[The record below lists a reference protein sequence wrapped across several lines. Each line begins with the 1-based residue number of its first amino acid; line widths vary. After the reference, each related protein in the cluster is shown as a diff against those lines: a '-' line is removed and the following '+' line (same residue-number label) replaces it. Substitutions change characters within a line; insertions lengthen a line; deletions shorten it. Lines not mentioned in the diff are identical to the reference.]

1 MKLEG
6 LQMPRLA
13 EVEKESLSK
22 TYGMFI
28 VQPLERGFGVS
39 IGHALR
45 RVLLSFIQGVAIKQV
60 NIEGVHHEFSTIAGV
75 REDVPEIVRNFK
87 EVAIRYRGEED
98 RVLRVERTTEGALVA
113 KDLEVDPSVEV
124 INPDLHIA
132 TLDKGA
138 SLKMELTVG
147 RGRGYQFA
155 EENKIPDQPQPIG
168 AIPLDANYSPILKV
182 HYEIEN
188 ARVGR
193 RTDYDKLIME
203 VWTDGSVH
211 PEDAMSQAARIL
223 TEHLSLFINFK
234 EEPES
239 ADEKEVDEEA
249 KKIAQ
254 LLQTP
259 VEEIEL
265 TVRSANCL
273 KAAGITHLRDLV
285 SRTEAEML
293 QYRNFGR
300 KSLDELQKILEKNN
314 LSWGMDLSPYAGI
327 EIDQNADNPL
337 AEEY

>member
-13 EVEKESLSK
+13 EVEKESLSE

-45 RVLLSFIQGVAIKQV
+45 RVLLSFIQGAAIKQV
-60 NIEGVHHEFSTIAGV
+60 NIEGVHHEFSTLAGV
-75 REDVPEIVRNFK
+75 REDVPEIMRNFK

-98 RVLRVERTTEGALVA
+98 RVLRVECTTEGTLVA

-124 INPDLHIA
+124 MNPDLHIA

-147 RGRGYQFA
+147 CGRGYQFA
-155 EENKIPDQPQPIG
+155 EENKIPDQPIG
-168 AIPLDANYSPILKV
+168 AIPLDTNYSPVLKV

-193 RTDYDKLIME
+193 RTDYDKLIMK

-223 TEHLSLFINFK
+223 TEHLSLFISFK

-239 ADEKEVDEEA
+239 TEEKEVDEEA

-300 KSLDELQKILEKNN
+300 KSLNELEKILEENN
-314 LSWGMDLSPYAGI
+314 LSWGMDLSPYADI
-327 EIDQNADNPL
+327 EIDQKADNPL
-337 AEEY
+337 AEEF

>member
-6 LQMPRLA
+6 LQMPRL
-13 EVEKESLSK
+13 EVEKESLSE

-45 RVLLSFIQGVAIKQV
+45 RILLSFIQGAAIKQV

-87 EVAIRYRGEED
+87 EVAIRYSGEED
-98 RVLRVERTTEGALVA
+98 RVLCVERTTEGTLVA
-113 KDLEVDPSVEV
+113 KDLEVDPSIEV
-124 INPDLHIA
+124 MNPALHIA

-147 RGRGYQFA
+147 CGRGYQFA
-155 EENKIPDQPQPIG
+155 EENKIPDQSIG
-168 AIPLDANYSPILKV
+168 AIPLDTNYSPILKV

-193 RTDYDKLIME
+193 RTDYDKLTMK
-203 VWTDGSVH
+203 VWTDGSVY
-211 PEDAMSQAARIL
+211 PEDAMSEAARIL
-223 TEHLSLFINFK
+223 TEHLDLFTSSRQ
-234 EEPES
+234 EPEGEE
-239 ADEKEVDEEA
+239 EKEVDEDA

-254 LLQTP
+254 LLQMP
-259 VEEIEL
+259 VEEFEL

-300 KSLDELQKILEKNN
+300 KSLNELQKVLEENN
-314 LSWGMDLSPYAGI
+314 LSWGMDLSLYAGI
-327 EIDQNADNPL
+327 EIDQKVDNPL
-337 AEEY
+337 AEEF

>member
-13 EVEKESLSK
+13 EVEKESLSD

-45 RVLLSFIQGVAIKQV
+45 RVLLSFIQGAAIKQV

-87 EVAIRYRGEED
+87 EVAIRYSGAED
-98 RVLRVERTTEGALVA
+98 RVLRIERTTEGPLVA
-113 KDLEVDPSVEV
+113 EALATDPSIEV
-124 INPDLHIA
+124 MNPSLHIA

-147 RGRGYQFA
+147 CGRGYQFA
-155 EENKIPDQPQPIG
+155 EETKIPDQPIG
-168 AIPLDANYSPILKV
+168 AIPLDANYSPVLKV

-223 TEHLSLFINFK
+223 TEHLSLFINFN
-234 EEPES
+234 EEPE
-239 ADEKEVDEEA
+239 DEEEKEVDEEA

-254 LLQTP
+254 ILQTP
-259 VEEIEL
+259 IEEIEL
-265 TVRSANCL
+265 TVRSTNCL
-273 KAAGITHLRDLV
+273 KAAEIFHLKDLV
-285 SRTEAEML
+285 WRTEADML
-293 QYRNFGR
+293 KFRNFGR
-300 KSLDELQKILEKNN
+300 KSLDELQRVLDENN
-314 LSWGMDLSPYAGI
+314 LSWGMDLSQYADI
-327 EIDQNADNPL
+327 EIDPKADNPL
-337 AEEY
+337 AEEF

>member
-13 EVEKESLSK
+13 EVEKESLSQ

-39 IGHALR
+39 MGHALR
-45 RVLLSFIQGVAIKQV
+45 RVLLSFIQGAAIKQV
-60 NIEGVHHEFSTIAGV
+60 NIEGIHHEFSTIAGV

-87 EVAIRYRGEED
+87 QVAIRYRGEED
-98 RVLRVERTTEGALVA
+98 RVLRVERTTEGALMA

-124 INPDLHIA
+124 LNPDLHIA

-138 SLKMELTVG
+138 SLKMELIVG

-155 EENKIPDQPQPIG
+155 EENKIPEQPIG
-168 AIPLDANYSPILKV
+168 AIPLDTNYSPVLKV

-211 PEDAMSQAARIL
+211 PEDAMFQAARLL
-223 TEHLSLFINFK
+223 TGHLSLFINFA
-234 EEPES
+234 EEPE
-239 ADEKEVDEEA
+239 DTEEKKVDEEA

-300 KSLDELQKILEKNN
+300 KSLNELQKVLEENN
-314 LSWGMDLSPYAGI
+314 LSWGMDLSPYADI
-327 EIDQNADNPL
+327 EIDQKADNPL
-337 AEEY
+337 AEEF

>member
-13 EVEKESLSK
+13 EVEKESLSE
-22 TYGMFI
+22 TYGMFV

-45 RVLLSFIQGVAIKQV
+45 RVLLSFIQGAAIKQV
-60 NIEGVHHEFSTIAGV
+60 NIEGVHHEFSTLAGV
-75 REDVPEIVRNFK
+75 REDVPEIMRNFK

-98 RVLRVERTTEGALVA
+98 RVLRVERTTAGALVA
-113 KDLEVDPSVEV
+113 KELAVDPSVEV
-124 INPDLHIA
+124 MNPDLHIA

-155 EENKIPDQPQPIG
+155 EENKIPDQPIG
-168 AIPLDANYSPILKV
+168 AIPLDTNYSPVLKV

-188 ARVGR
+188 TRVER

-211 PEDAMSQAARIL
+211 PEDAMSQAAQIL
-223 TEHLSLFINFK
+223 TQHLSLFINFI
-234 EEPES
+234 EEPE
-239 ADEKEVDEEA
+239 DTEEKEVDEEA
-249 KKIAQ
+249 KRIAQ

-273 KAAGITHLRDLV
+273 KAAGITYLKDLV

-293 QYRNFGR
+293 QFRNFGR
-300 KSLDELQKILEKNN
+300 KSLNELQKILEENN
-314 LSWGMDLSPYAGI
+314 LSWGMDLTPYADI
-327 EIDQNADNPL
+327 EIDQKADNSL
-337 AEEY
+337 EEEF

>member
-6 LQMPRLA
+6 LQMPKLA
-13 EVEKESLSK
+13 EVEKESLSE
-22 TYGMFI
+22 TYGMFV

-45 RVLLSFIQGVAIKQV
+45 RVLLSFIQGAAIKQV
-60 NIEGVHHEFSTIAGV
+60 HIEGVHHEFSTIAGV

-98 RVLRVERTTEGALVA
+98 RVLRVECATAGALSA
-113 KDLEVDPSVEV
+113 KALAVDPSIEV
-124 INPDLHIA
+124 MNPDLHIA

-138 SLKMELTVG
+138 SLKMELVVG
-147 RGRGYQFA
+147 CGRGYQFA
-155 EENKIPDQPQPIG
+155 EENKIPDQPIG
-168 AIPLDANYSPILKV
+168 AIPLDTNYSPVLKV

-188 ARVGR
+188 TRVER
-193 RTDYDKLIME
+193 RTDYDKLIMK
-203 VWTDGSVH
+203 VWTNGSVH
-211 PEDAMSQAARIL
+211 PEDAMSQAAQL
-223 TEHLSLFINFK
+223 LSNHLSLFIHFS

-239 ADEKEVDEEA
+239 DEEKKVDERE

-254 LLQTP
+254 LLQMP

-273 KAAGITHLRDLV
+273 KAAGITHLKDLV

-293 QYRNFGR
+293 EYRNFGR
-300 KSLDELQKILEKNN
+300 KSLNELQKVLEEND
-314 LSWGMDLSPYAGI
+314 LSWGMDLTQYAGI
-327 EIDQNADNPL
+327 EVDQKADNPL
-337 AEEY
+337 AEEF

>member
-13 EVEKESLSK
+13 EVKKESLSE
-22 TYGMFI
+22 TYGMFV

-45 RVLLSFIQGVAIKQV
+45 RVLLSFIQGAAIKQV
-60 NIEGVHHEFSTIAGV
+60 NIEGVHHEFSTLAGV
-75 REDVPEIVRNFK
+75 REDVPEIMRNFK

-98 RVLRVERTTEGALVA
+98 RVLRVECTTEGTLVA

-124 INPDLHIA
+124 MNPDLHIA

-147 RGRGYQFA
+147 CGRGYQFA
-155 EENKIPDQPQPIG
+155 EENKIPDQPIG
-168 AIPLDANYSPILKV
+168 AIPLDTNYSPVLKV

-193 RTDYDKLIME
+193 RTDYDKLIMK

-223 TEHLSLFINFK
+223 TEHLSLFISFK

-239 ADEKEVDEEA
+239 TEEKEVDEEA

-300 KSLDELQKILEKNN
+300 KSLNELEKILEENN
-314 LSWGMDLSPYAGI
+314 LSWGMDLTPYADI
-327 EIDQNADNPL
+327 EIDQKADNPL
-337 AEEY
+337 AEEF

>member
-6 LQMPRLA
+6 LQMPKLA
-13 EVEKESLSK
+13 EVEKESLSE
-22 TYGMFI
+22 TYGMFV

-45 RVLLSFIQGVAIKQV
+45 RVLLSFIQGAAIKQV
-60 NIEGVHHEFSTIAGV
+60 HIEGVHHEFSTIAGV

-98 RVLRVERTTEGALVA
+98 RVLRVECATAGALSA
-113 KDLEVDPSVEV
+113 KALAVDPSIEV
-124 INPDLHIA
+124 MNPDLHIA

-138 SLKMELTVG
+138 SLKMELVVG
-147 RGRGYQFA
+147 CGRGYQFA
-155 EENKIPDQPQPIG
+155 EENKIPDQPIG
-168 AIPLDANYSPILKV
+168 AIPLDTNYSPVLKV

-188 ARVGR
+188 TRVER
-193 RTDYDKLIME
+193 RTDYDKLIMK
-203 VWTDGSVH
+203 VWTNGSVH
-211 PEDAMSQAARIL
+211 PEDAMSQAAQL
-223 TEHLSLFINFK
+223 LSNHLSLFIHFT

-239 ADEKEVDEEA
+239 DEEKKVDERE

-254 LLQTP
+254 LLQMP

-273 KAAGITHLRDLV
+273 KAAGITHLKDLV

-293 QYRNFGR
+293 EYRNFGR
-300 KSLDELQKILEKNN
+300 KSLNELQKVLEEND
-314 LSWGMDLSPYAGI
+314 LSWGMDLTPYAGI
-327 EIDQNADNPL
+327 EVDQKADNPL
-337 AEEY
+337 AEEF

>member
-13 EVEKESLSK
+13 EVKKESLSE

-45 RVLLSFIQGVAIKQV
+45 RVLLSFIQGAAIKQV
-60 NIEGVHHEFSTIAGV
+60 NIEGVHHEFSTLAGV
-75 REDVPEIVRNFK
+75 REDVPEIMRNFK

-98 RVLRVERTTEGALVA
+98 RVLRVECTTEGTLVA

-124 INPDLHIA
+124 MNPDLHIA

-147 RGRGYQFA
+147 CGRGYQFA
-155 EENKIPDQPQPIG
+155 EENKIPDQPIG
-168 AIPLDANYSPILKV
+168 AIPLDTNYSPVLKV

-211 PEDAMSQAARIL
+211 PEDAMSQAAQIL
-223 TEHLSLFINFK
+223 TEHLSLFISFT
-234 EEPES
+234 EEPEGTE
-239 ADEKEVDEEA
+239 EKEVDEEA

-300 KSLDELQKILEKNN
+300 KSLNELEKILEENN
-314 LSWGMDLSPYAGI
+314 LSWGMDLTPYADI
-327 EIDQNADNPL
+327 EIDQKADNPL
-337 AEEY
+337 AEEF

>member
-6 LQMPRLA
+6 LHMPRLV
-13 EVEKESLSK
+13 EVEKESLSD

-45 RVLLSFIQGVAIKQV
+45 RVLLSFIQGAAIKQV

-98 RVLRVERTTEGALVA
+98 RVLRVERTANGALMA

-124 INPDLHIA
+124 MNPDLHIA

-147 RGRGYQFA
+147 YGRGYQFA
-155 EENKIPDQPQPIG
+155 EENKIPDQPIG
-168 AIPLDANYSPILKV
+168 AIPLDTNYSPVLKV

-211 PEDAMSQAARIL
+211 PEDAMSQAAQIL
-223 TEHLSLFINFK
+223 TEHLSLFINFI
-234 EEPES
+234 EEPEGTE
-239 ADEKEVDEEA
+239 EKEVDEEA
-249 KKIAQ
+249 KKIVQ

-300 KSLDELQKILEKNN
+300 KSLNELQKILEENN
-314 LSWGMDLSPYAGI
+314 LSWGMDLTPYDGI
-327 EIDQNADNPL
+327 EIDQTADNPL
-337 AEEY
+337 AEEF

>member
-13 EVEKESLSK
+13 EVEKESLSE
-22 TYGMFI
+22 TYGMFV

-45 RVLLSFIQGVAIKQV
+45 RVLLSFIQGAAIKQI
-60 NIEGVHHEFSTIAGV
+60 NIEGVHHEFSTIEGV
-75 REDVPEIVRNFK
+75 REDVPEIVRNCK
-87 EVAIRYRGEED
+87 EVALRYSGEED

-113 KDLEVDPSVEV
+113 KDIEVDPNVEV
-124 INPDLHIA
+124 MNPDLHIA

-147 RGRGYQFA
+147 CGRGYQFA
-155 EENKIPDQPQPIG
+155 EENKIPEQPIG
-168 AIPLDANYSPILKV
+168 AIPLDTNYSPILKV
-182 HYEIEN
+182 QYDIEN

-203 VWTDGSVH
+203 IWTDGSVH
-211 PEDAMSQAARIL
+211 PEGAMSQAAQIL
-223 TEHLSLFINFK
+223 TEHLSLFINFS

-239 ADEKEVDEEA
+239 TEEKGVDQEA
-249 KKIAQ
+249 RKIVQ

-273 KAAGITHLRDLV
+273 KAAGITQLRDLV

-300 KSLDELQKILEKNN
+300 KSLNELQKILEENN
-314 LSWGMDLSPYAGI
+314 LSWGMDLTPYDDI
-327 EIDQNADNPL
+327 ELDQTADNPL
-337 AEEY
+337 AEEL

>member
-6 LQMPRLA
+6 LQMPKLA
-13 EVEKESLSK
+13 EVEKESLSE
-22 TYGMFI
+22 TYGMFV

-45 RVLLSFIQGVAIKQV
+45 RVLLSFIQGAAIKQV
-60 NIEGVHHEFSTIAGV
+60 HIEGVHHEFSTIAGV

-98 RVLRVERTTEGALVA
+98 RVLLVECATAGALSA
-113 KDLEVDPSVEV
+113 KALAVDPSIEV
-124 INPDLHIA
+124 MNPDLHIA

-138 SLKMELTVG
+138 SLKMELVVG
-147 RGRGYQFA
+147 CGRGYQFA
-155 EENKIPDQPQPIG
+155 EENKIPDQPIG
-168 AIPLDANYSPILKV
+168 AIPLDTNYSPVLKV

-188 ARVGR
+188 TRVER
-193 RTDYDKLIME
+193 RTDYDKLIMK
-203 VWTDGSVH
+203 VWTNGSVH
-211 PEDAMSQAARIL
+211 PEDAMSQAAQL
-223 TEHLSLFINFK
+223 LSNHLSLFIHFS

-239 ADEKEVDEEA
+239 DEEKKVDERE

-254 LLQTP
+254 LLQMP

-273 KAAGITHLRDLV
+273 KAAGITHLKDLV

-293 QYRNFGR
+293 EYRNFGR
-300 KSLDELQKILEKNN
+300 KSLNELQKVLEEND
-314 LSWGMDLSPYAGI
+314 LSWGMDLTPYAGI
-327 EIDQNADNPL
+327 EVDQKADNPL
-337 AEEY
+337 AEEF

>member
-13 EVEKESLSK
+13 EVEKESLSE

-45 RVLLSFIQGVAIKQV
+45 RVLLSFIQGAAIKQV

-87 EVAIRYRGEED
+87 EVAIRYSGEED

-124 INPDLHIA
+124 MNPDLHIV

-147 RGRGYQFA
+147 CSRGYQFA
-155 EENKIPDQPQPIG
+155 EENKIPDQPIG
-168 AIPLDANYSPILKV
+168 AIPLDTNYSPVLKV

-203 VWTDGSVH
+203 VWTDRSVH

-223 TEHLSLFINFK
+223 TEHLSLFISFK

-239 ADEKEVDEEA
+239 TEEKEVDEEA

-300 KSLDELQKILEKNN
+300 KSLNELEKILEENN
-314 LSWGMDLSPYAGI
+314 LSWGMDLSPYADI
-327 EIDQNADNPL
+327 EIDQKADNPL
-337 AEEY
+337 AEEF

>member
-13 EVEKESLSK
+13 EVEKESLSE

-45 RVLLSFIQGVAIKQV
+45 RVLLSFIQGAAIKQV
-60 NIEGVHHEFSTIAGV
+60 NIEGVYHEFSTIDGV
-75 REDVPEIVRNFK
+75 LEDVPEIVRNFK
-87 EVAIRYRGEED
+87 EVALRYRGEED
-98 RVLRVERTTEGALVA
+98 RVLRVERTTEGILVA

-124 INPDLHIA
+124 MNPDLHIA

-138 SLKMELTVG
+138 ALKMELMIG
-147 RGRGYQFA
+147 CGRGYQFA
-155 EENKIPDQPQPIG
+155 EENKIPDQAIG
-168 AIPLDANYSPILKV
+168 AIPIDTNYSPVLKV

-211 PEDAMSQAARIL
+211 PEDAMSQAAQIL
-223 TEHLSLFINFK
+223 TEHLSLFISFT
-234 EEPES
+234 EELEGTE
-239 ADEKEVDEEA
+239 EKEVDEEA
-249 KKIAQ
+249 KRIVQ

-300 KSLDELQKILEKNN
+300 KSLDELEKILEENN
-314 LSWGMDLSPYAGI
+314 LSWGMDLSPYADI
-327 EIDQNADNPL
+327 EIDQKADNPL
-337 AEEY
+337 AEEF

>member
-6 LQMPRLA
+6 LQMPKLA
-13 EVEKESLSK
+13 EVEKESLSE
-22 TYGMFI
+22 TYGMFV

-45 RVLLSFIQGVAIKQV
+45 RVLLSFIQGAAIKQV

-75 REDVPEIVRNFK
+75 REDVPEIVRNLK

-98 RVLRVERTTEGALVA
+98 RVLRVECATEGALSA
-113 KDLEVDPSVEV
+113 KALAVDPSVEV
-124 INPDLHIA
+124 MNPDLHIA

-138 SLKMELTVG
+138 SLKMELLVG
-147 RGRGYQFA
+147 CGRGYQFA
-155 EENKIPDQPQPIG
+155 EENKIPDQPIG
-168 AIPLDANYSPILKV
+168 AIPLDTNYSPVLKV

-188 ARVGR
+188 TRVER
-193 RTDYDKLIME
+193 RTDYDKLIMK
-203 VWTDGSVH
+203 VWTNGSVH
-211 PEDAMSQAARIL
+211 PEDAMSQAAQL
-223 TEHLSLFINFK
+223 LSNHLSLFINFTG
-234 EEPES
+234 EPEGTEEKKI
-239 ADEKEVDEEA
+239 DERE

-254 LLQTP
+254 LLQMP

-293 QYRNFGR
+293 EYRNFGR
-300 KSLDELQKILEKNN
+300 KSLNELQKVLEEND
-314 LSWGMDLSPYAGI
+314 LSWGMDLTPYAGI
-327 EIDQNADNPL
+327 EVDQKADDPL
-337 AEEY
+337 AEEF

>member
-6 LQMPRLA
+6 LHMPRLV
-13 EVEKESLSK
+13 EVEKESLSD

-45 RVLLSFIQGVAIKQV
+45 RVLLSFIQGAAIKQV

-98 RVLRVERTTEGALVA
+98 RVLRVERTADGALVA

-124 INPDLHIA
+124 MNPDLHIA

-147 RGRGYQFA
+147 YGRGYQFA
-155 EENKIPDQPQPIG
+155 EENKIPDQSIG
-168 AIPLDANYSPILKV
+168 AIPLDTNYSPVLKV

-203 VWTDGSVH
+203 VWTDGSIH
-211 PEDAMSQAARIL
+211 PEDAMSQAAQIL
-223 TEHLSLFINFK
+223 TEHLSLFINFI
-234 EEPES
+234 EEPEGTE
-239 ADEKEVDEEA
+239 EKEVDEEA
-249 KKIAQ
+249 KKIVQ

-300 KSLDELQKILEKNN
+300 KSLNELQKILEENN
-314 LSWGMDLSPYAGI
+314 LSWGMDLTPYDGI
-327 EIDQNADNPL
+327 EIDQTADNPL
-337 AEEY
+337 AEEF

>member
-6 LQMPRLA
+6 LQMPKLA
-13 EVEKESLSK
+13 EVEKESLSE
-22 TYGMFI
+22 TYGMFV

-45 RVLLSFIQGVAIKQV
+45 RVLLSFIQGAAIKQV

-98 RVLRVERTTEGALVA
+98 RVLRVECATEGALLA
-113 KDLEVDPSVEV
+113 KALAVDTSVEV
-124 INPDLHIA
+124 MNPDLHIA

-138 SLKMELTVG
+138 SLKMELVIG
-147 RGRGYQFA
+147 CGRGYQFA
-155 EENKIPDQPQPIG
+155 EENKIPDQPIG
-168 AIPLDANYSPILKV
+168 AIPLDTNYSPVLKV

-188 ARVGR
+188 TRVER
-193 RTDYDKLIME
+193 RTDYDKLIMK
-203 VWTDGSVH
+203 VWTNGSVH
-211 PEDAMSQAARIL
+211 PEDAMSQAAQL
-223 TEHLSLFINFK
+223 LSNHLSLFINFTG
-234 EEPES
+234 EPEGTEEKKI
-239 ADEKEVDEEA
+239 DERE

-254 LLQTP
+254 LLQMP

-293 QYRNFGR
+293 EYRNFGR
-300 KSLDELQKILEKNN
+300 KSLNELQKVLEEND
-314 LSWGMDLSPYAGI
+314 LSWGMDLTPYAGI
-327 EIDQNADNPL
+327 EVDQKADNPL
-337 AEEY
+337 AEEF

>member
-1 MKLEG
+1 
-6 LQMPRLA
+6 MPRLV
-13 EVEKESLSK
+13 EVEKESLSD

-45 RVLLSFIQGVAIKQV
+45 RVLLSFIQGAAIKQV

-98 RVLRVERTTEGALVA
+98 RVLRVERTADGAVVA

-124 INPDLHIA
+124 MNPDLHIA

-147 RGRGYQFA
+147 YGRGYQFA
-155 EENKIPDQPQPIG
+155 EENKIPDQPIG
-168 AIPLDANYSPILKV
+168 AIPLDTNYSPVLKV

-211 PEDAMSQAARIL
+211 PEDAMSQAAQIL
-223 TEHLSLFINFK
+223 TEHLSLFINFI
-234 EEPES
+234 EEPEGTE
-239 ADEKEVDEEA
+239 EKEVDEEA
-249 KKIAQ
+249 KKIVQ

-300 KSLDELQKILEKNN
+300 KSLNELQKILEENN
-314 LSWGMDLSPYAGI
+314 LSWGMDLTLYDGV
-327 EIDQNADNPL
+327 EIDQTADNSL
-337 AEEY
+337 AEEF

>member
-6 LQMPRLA
+6 LQMPKLA
-13 EVEKESLSK
+13 EVEKESLSE
-22 TYGMFI
+22 TYGMFV

-45 RVLLSFIQGVAIKQV
+45 RVLLSFIQGAAIKQV
-60 NIEGVHHEFSTIAGV
+60 HIEGVHHEFSTIAGV

-98 RVLRVERTTEGALVA
+98 RVLRVECATAGALSA
-113 KDLEVDPSVEV
+113 KALAVDPSIEV
-124 INPDLHIA
+124 MNPDLHIA

-138 SLKMELTVG
+138 SLKMELVIG
-147 RGRGYQFA
+147 CGRGYQFA
-155 EENKIPDQPQPIG
+155 EENKIPDQPIG
-168 AIPLDANYSPILKV
+168 AIPLDTNYSPVLKV

-188 ARVGR
+188 TRVER
-193 RTDYDKLIME
+193 RTDYDKLIMK
-203 VWTDGSVH
+203 VWTNGSVH
-211 PEDAMSQAARIL
+211 PEDAMSQAAQL
-223 TEHLSLFINFK
+223 LSNHLSLFIHFS

-239 ADEKEVDEEA
+239 DEEKKVDERE

-254 LLQTP
+254 LLQMP

-273 KAAGITHLRDLV
+273 KAAGITHLKDLV

-293 QYRNFGR
+293 EYRNFGR
-300 KSLDELQKILEKNN
+300 KSLNELQKVLEEND
-314 LSWGMDLSPYAGI
+314 LSWGMDLTPYAGI
-327 EIDQNADNPL
+327 EVDQKADNPL
-337 AEEY
+337 AEEF

>member
-6 LQMPRLA
+6 LQMPKLA
-13 EVEKESLSK
+13 EVEKESLSE
-22 TYGMFI
+22 TYGMFV

-45 RVLLSFIQGVAIKQV
+45 RVLLSFIQGAAIKQV

-75 REDVPEIVRNFK
+75 REDVPEIVRNLK

-98 RVLRVERTTEGALVA
+98 RVLRVECATEGALLA
-113 KDLEVDPSVEV
+113 KALAVDPSVEV
-124 INPDLHIA
+124 MNPDLHIA

-138 SLKMELTVG
+138 SLKMELVIG
-147 RGRGYQFA
+147 CGRGYQFA
-155 EENKIPDQPQPIG
+155 EENKIPDQPIG
-168 AIPLDANYSPILKV
+168 AIPLDTNYSPVLKV

-188 ARVGR
+188 TRVER
-193 RTDYDKLIME
+193 RTDYDKLIMK
-203 VWTDGSVH
+203 VWTNGSVH
-211 PEDAMSQAARIL
+211 PEDAMSQAAQL
-223 TEHLSLFINFK
+223 LSNHLSLFINFTG
-234 EEPES
+234 EPEGTEEKKI
-239 ADEKEVDEEA
+239 DERE

-254 LLQTP
+254 LLQMP

-293 QYRNFGR
+293 EYRNFGR
-300 KSLDELQKILEKNN
+300 KSLNELQKVLEEND
-314 LSWGMDLSPYAGI
+314 LSWGMDLTPYAGI
-327 EIDQNADNPL
+327 EVDQKADNPL
-337 AEEY
+337 AEEF

>member
-13 EVEKESLSK
+13 EVEKESLSE
-22 TYGMFI
+22 TYGMFV

-45 RVLLSFIQGVAIKQV
+45 RVLLSFIQGAAIKQV
-60 NIEGVHHEFSTIAGV
+60 NIEGVHHEFSTLAGV
-75 REDVPEIVRNFK
+75 REDVPEIIRNFK
-87 EVAIRYRGEED
+87 EVAVRYRGEED
-98 RVLRVERTTEGALVA
+98 RVLRVECTTEGTLEA

-124 INPDLHIA
+124 MNPDLHIA

-147 RGRGYQFA
+147 CGRGYQFA
-155 EENKIPDQPQPIG
+155 EENKIPDQSIG
-168 AIPLDANYSPILKV
+168 AIPLDTNYSPVLKV

-193 RTDYDKLIME
+193 RTDYDKLIMK

-223 TEHLSLFINFK
+223 TEHLRLFINFT
-234 EEPES
+234 EEPEGTE
-239 ADEKEVDEEA
+239 EKEVDEEA
-249 KKIAQ
+249 KKIVE

-300 KSLDELQKILEKNN
+300 KSLNELQKILEENN
-314 LSWGMDLSPYAGI
+314 LSWGMDLTPYDGI
-327 EIDQNADNPL
+327 EIDQKADNPL
-337 AEEY
+337 AEEL

>member
-13 EVEKESLSK
+13 EVEKESLSE

-39 IGHALR
+39 MGHALR
-45 RVLLSFIQGVAIKQV
+45 RVLLSFIQGAAIKQV
-60 NIEGVHHEFSTIAGV
+60 NIEGVHHEFSTIDGV

-87 EVAIRYRGEED
+87 EVALRYRGEED
-98 RVLRVERTTEGALVA
+98 RVLRVERATEGTLVA

-124 INPDLHIA
+124 MNPDLHIA

-138 SLKMELTVG
+138 SLKMELMIG
-147 RGRGYQFA
+147 CGRGYQFA
-155 EENKIPDQPQPIG
+155 EENKIPDQPIG
-168 AIPLDANYSPILKV
+168 AIPLDTNYSPVLKV

-203 VWTDGSVH
+203 VWTDGSLH
-211 PEDAMSQAARIL
+211 PEDAMSQAAQIL
-223 TEHLSLFINFK
+223 TEHLSLFIDVT
-234 EEPES
+234 EEPEGTE
-239 ADEKEVDEEA
+239 EKEVDEEA
-249 KKIAQ
+249 KKIVQ

-300 KSLDELQKILEKNN
+300 KSLNELQKILEENN
-314 LSWGMDLSPYAGI
+314 LSWGMDLTPYDGI
-327 EIDQNADNPL
+327 EVDQTADSPL
-337 AEEY
+337 AEEF

>member
-6 LQMPRLA
+6 LHMPRLV
-13 EVEKESLSK
+13 EVEKESLSD

-45 RVLLSFIQGVAIKQV
+45 RVLLSFIQGAAIKQV

-98 RVLRVERTTEGALVA
+98 RVLRVERTADGALVA

-124 INPDLHIA
+124 MNPDLHIA

-147 RGRGYQFA
+147 YGRGYQFA
-155 EENKIPDQPQPIG
+155 EENKIPDQPIG
-168 AIPLDANYSPILKV
+168 AIPLDTNYSPVLKV

-211 PEDAMSQAARIL
+211 PEDAMSQAAQIL
-223 TEHLSLFINFK
+223 TEHLSLFINFI
-234 EEPES
+234 EEPEGTE
-239 ADEKEVDEEA
+239 EKEVDEEA
-249 KKIAQ
+249 KKIVQ

-265 TVRSANCL
+265 TVRSAQLPQSRRNHPSQGFGV
-273 KAAGITHLRDLV
+273 AHRGRDVAV
-285 SRTEAEML
+285 S
-293 QYRNFGR
+293 
-300 KSLDELQKILEKNN
+300 
-314 LSWGMDLSPYAGI
+314 
-327 EIDQNADNPL
+327 
-337 AEEY
+337 

>member
-6 LQMPRLA
+6 LQMPKLA
-13 EVEKESLSK
+13 EVEKESLSE
-22 TYGMFI
+22 TYGMFV

-45 RVLLSFIQGVAIKQV
+45 RVLLSFIQGAAIKQV

-98 RVLRVERTTEGALVA
+98 RVLRVECATEGALLA
-113 KDLEVDPSVEV
+113 KALAVDPSVEV
-124 INPDLHIA
+124 MNPDLHIA

-138 SLKMELTVG
+138 SLKMELVIG
-147 RGRGYQFA
+147 CGRGYQFA
-155 EENKIPDQPQPIG
+155 EENKIPDQPIG
-168 AIPLDANYSPILKV
+168 AIPLDTNYSPVLKV

-188 ARVGR
+188 TRVER
-193 RTDYDKLIME
+193 RTDYDKLIMK
-203 VWTDGSVH
+203 VWTNGSVH
-211 PEDAMSQAARIL
+211 PEDAMSQAAQL
-223 TEHLSLFINFK
+223 LSNHLSLFIHFTG
-234 EEPES
+234 EPEGTEEKKI
-239 ADEKEVDEEA
+239 DERE

-254 LLQTP
+254 LLQMP

-293 QYRNFGR
+293 EYRNFGR
-300 KSLDELQKILEKNN
+300 KSLNELQKVLEEND
-314 LSWGMDLSPYAGI
+314 LSWGMDLTPYAGI
-327 EIDQNADNPL
+327 EVDQKADNPL
-337 AEEY
+337 AEEF

>member
-13 EVEKESLSK
+13 EVEKESLSE

-45 RVLLSFIQGVAIKQV
+45 RVLLSFIQGAAIKQV
-60 NIEGVHHEFSTIAGV
+60 NIEGVHHEFSTIEGV

-87 EVAIRYRGEED
+87 EIALRYRGAED

-113 KDLEVDPSVEV
+113 KDIEVDPSVEV
-124 INPDLHIA
+124 LNPDLHLA

-147 RGRGYQFA
+147 CGRGYLFA
-155 EENKIPDQPQPIG
+155 EENKIPEQPIG
-168 AIPLDANYSPILKV
+168 AIPLDTNYSPVLKV
-182 HYEIEN
+182 HYDIEN

-211 PEDAMSQAARIL
+211 PEDAMSQAAQIL
-223 TEHLSLFINFK
+223 TEHLNLFINFT
-234 EEPES
+234 EEPEGIE
-239 ADEKEVDEEA
+239 EKEVDEEA
-249 KKIAQ
+249 KKIVQ

-300 KSLDELQKILEKNN
+300 KSLNELQKILEENN
-314 LSWGMDLSPYAGI
+314 LSWGMDLTPYDGI
-327 EIDQNADNPL
+327 EIDQTADSSL
-337 AEEY
+337 AEEF

>member
-13 EVEKESLSK
+13 EVEKESLSE
-22 TYGMFI
+22 TYGMFV

-45 RVLLSFIQGVAIKQV
+45 RVLLSFIQGAAIKQV

-75 REDVPEIVRNFK
+75 REDVPEIVRSFK
-87 EVAIRYRGEED
+87 EVALRYSSEED

-124 INPDLHIA
+124 LNPDLHIA

-138 SLKMELTVG
+138 SLKIELTVG
-147 RGRGYQFA
+147 CGRGYQFA
-155 EENKIPDQPQPIG
+155 EENKIPEQPIG
-168 AIPLDANYSPILKV
+168 AIPLDTNYSPVLKV

-211 PEDAMSQAARIL
+211 PEDAMSQAAQIL
-223 TEHLSLFINFK
+223 TEHLRLFINFA
-234 EEPES
+234 EEPEGIE
-239 ADEKEVDEEA
+239 EKEVDEDA
-249 KKIAQ
+249 KKIVQ

-300 KSLDELQKILEKNN
+300 KSFNELQKILEENN
-314 LSWGMDLSPYAGI
+314 LSWGMDLTPYENI
-327 EIDQNADNPL
+327 EIDQTADNSL
-337 AEEY
+337 AEEF

>member
-6 LQMPRLA
+6 LQIPRLA
-13 EVEKESLSK
+13 EVEKESLSD
-22 TYGMFI
+22 TYGMFV

-45 RVLLSFIQGVAIKQV
+45 RVLLSFIQGAAIKQV
-60 NIEGVHHEFSTIAGV
+60 NIEGVHHEFSTIEGV

-87 EVAIRYRGEED
+87 EVAFRYNGEED

-113 KDLEVDPSVEV
+113 KDIEVDPSVEV
-124 INPDLHIA
+124 LNPDLHIA

-147 RGRGYQFA
+147 YGRGYQFA
-155 EENKIPDQPQPIG
+155 EENKIPEQPIG
-168 AIPLDANYSPILKV
+168 AIPLDTNYSPVLKV
-182 HYEIEN
+182 HYDIEN

-211 PEDAMSQAARIL
+211 PEDAMSQAAQIL
-223 TEHLSLFINFK
+223 TEHLNLFINFT
-234 EEPES
+234 EEPEGTK
-239 ADEKEVDEEA
+239 EKEVDEEA
-249 KKIAQ
+249 KKIVQ

-300 KSLDELQKILEKNN
+300 KSLNELQKILEENN
-314 LSWGMDLSPYAGI
+314 LSWGMDLTPYDSI
-327 EIDQNADNPL
+327 EIDQTADNSL
-337 AEEY
+337 AEEF

>member
-6 LQMPRLA
+6 LHMPRLV
-13 EVEKESLSK
+13 EVEKESLSD

-45 RVLLSFIQGVAIKQV
+45 RVLLSFIQGAAIKQV

-98 RVLRVERTTEGALVA
+98 RVLRVERTADGALVA

-124 INPDLHIA
+124 MNPDLHIA

-147 RGRGYQFA
+147 YGRGYQFA
-155 EENKIPDQPQPIG
+155 EENKIPDQPIG
-168 AIPLDANYSPILKV
+168 AIPLDTNYSPVLKV

-211 PEDAMSQAARIL
+211 PEDAMSQAAQIL
-223 TEHLSLFINFK
+223 TEHLSLFINFI
-234 EEPES
+234 EEPEGTE
-239 ADEKEVDEEA
+239 EKEVDEEA
-249 KKIAQ
+249 KKIVQ

-300 KSLDELQKILEKNN
+300 KSLNELQKILEENN
-314 LSWGMDLSPYAGI
+314 LSWGMDLTPYDGI
-327 EIDQNADNPL
+327 EIDQTADNPL
-337 AEEY
+337 AEEF

>member
-6 LQMPRLA
+6 LQMPKLA
-13 EVEKESLSK
+13 EVEKESLSE
-22 TYGMFI
+22 TYGMFV

-45 RVLLSFIQGVAIKQV
+45 RVLLSFIQGAAIKQV
-60 NIEGVHHEFSTIAGV
+60 HIEGVHHEFSTIAGV

-98 RVLRVERTTEGALVA
+98 RVLRVECVTAGALSA
-113 KDLEVDPSVEV
+113 KALAVDPSIEV
-124 INPDLHIA
+124 MNPDLHIA

-138 SLKMELTVG
+138 SLKMELVVG
-147 RGRGYQFA
+147 CGRGYQFA
-155 EENKIPDQPQPIG
+155 EENKIPDQPIG
-168 AIPLDANYSPILKV
+168 AIPLDTNYSPVLKV

-188 ARVGR
+188 TRVER
-193 RTDYDKLIME
+193 RTDYDKLIMK
-203 VWTDGSVH
+203 VWTNGSVH
-211 PEDAMSQAARIL
+211 PEDAMSQAAQL
-223 TEHLSLFINFK
+223 LSNHLSLFIHFS

-239 ADEKEVDEEA
+239 DDEKKVDERE

-254 LLQTP
+254 LLQMP

-273 KAAGITHLRDLV
+273 KAAGITHLKDLV

-293 QYRNFGR
+293 EYRNFGR
-300 KSLDELQKILEKNN
+300 KSLNELQKVLEEND
-314 LSWGMDLSPYAGI
+314 LSWGMDLTPYAGI
-327 EIDQNADNPL
+327 EVDQKADNPL
-337 AEEY
+337 AEEF

>member
-13 EVEKESLSK
+13 EVEKESLSE

-45 RVLLSFIQGVAIKQV
+45 RVLLSFIQGAAIKQV
-60 NIEGVHHEFSTIAGV
+60 NIEGVHHEFSTIEGV

-87 EVAIRYRGEED
+87 EIALRYRGAED

-113 KDLEVDPSVEV
+113 KDIEVDPSVEV
-124 INPDLHIA
+124 LNPDLHIA

-138 SLKMELTVG
+138 ALKMELTVG
-147 RGRGYQFA
+147 CGRGYQFA
-155 EENKIPDQPQPIG
+155 EENKIPEQPIG
-168 AIPLDANYSPILKV
+168 AIPLDTNYSPVLKV
-182 HYEIEN
+182 HYDIEN

-211 PEDAMSQAARIL
+211 PEDAMSQAAQIL
-223 TEHLSLFINFK
+223 TEHLNLFINFT
-234 EEPES
+234 EEPEGIE
-239 ADEKEVDEEA
+239 EKEVDEEA
-249 KKIAQ
+249 KKIVQ

-300 KSLDELQKILEKNN
+300 KSLNELQKILEENN
-314 LSWGMDLSPYAGI
+314 LSWGMDLTPYDGI
-327 EIDQNADNPL
+327 EIDQTADNSL
-337 AEEY
+337 AEEF

>member
-6 LQMPRLA
+6 LQMPKLA
-13 EVEKESLSK
+13 EVEKESLSE
-22 TYGMFI
+22 TYGMFV

-45 RVLLSFIQGVAIKQV
+45 RVLLSFIQGAAIKQV
-60 NIEGVHHEFSTIAGV
+60 HIEGVHHEFSTIAGV

-98 RVLRVERTTEGALVA
+98 RVLRVECATAGALSA
-113 KDLEVDPSVEV
+113 KALAVDPSIEV
-124 INPDLHIA
+124 MNPDLHIA

-138 SLKMELTVG
+138 SLKMELVVG
-147 RGRGYQFA
+147 CGRGYQFA
-155 EENKIPDQPQPIG
+155 EENKIPDQPIG
-168 AIPLDANYSPILKV
+168 AIPLDTNYSPVLKV

-188 ARVGR
+188 TRVER
-193 RTDYDKLIME
+193 RTDYDKLIMK
-203 VWTDGSVH
+203 VWTNGSVH
-211 PEDAMSQAARIL
+211 PEDAMSQAAQL
-223 TEHLSLFINFK
+223 LSNHLSLFIHFS

-239 ADEKEVDEEA
+239 DEEKKVDERE

-254 LLQTP
+254 LLQMP

-273 KAAGITHLRDLV
+273 KAAGITHLKDLV

-293 QYRNFGR
+293 EYRNFGR
-300 KSLDELQKILEKNN
+300 KSLNELQKVLEEND
-314 LSWGMDLSPYAGI
+314 LSWGMDLTPYAGI
-327 EIDQNADNPL
+327 EVDQKADNPL
-337 AEEY
+337 AEEF

>member
-13 EVEKESLSK
+13 EVEKESLSE

-39 IGHALR
+39 MGHALR
-45 RVLLSFIQGVAIKQV
+45 RVLLSFIQGAAIKQV
-60 NIEGVHHEFSTIAGV
+60 NIEGVHHEFSTIDGV
-75 REDVPEIVRNFK
+75 REDVPEIIRNCK
-87 EVAIRYRGEED
+87 EVAIRYRGEEN
-98 RVLRVERTTEGALVA
+98 RVLRVECTTAGALVA
-113 KDLEVDPSVEV
+113 KDIEVDSSVEV
-124 INPDLHIA
+124 MNPDLHIA

-138 SLKMELTVG
+138 ALKMELTVG

-155 EENKIPDQPQPIG
+155 EENKIPDQPLG
-168 AIPLDANYSPILKV
+168 AIPLDTNYSPVLKV

-223 TEHLSLFINFK
+223 TEHLSLFINFA
-234 EEPES
+234 EEPE
-239 ADEKEVDEEA
+239 DPEEKEVDEEA
-249 KKIAQ
+249 KKIVQ

-300 KSLDELQKILEKNN
+300 KSLNELQKILEENN
-314 LSWGMDLSPYAGI
+314 LSWGMDLTQFDGI
-327 EIDQNADNPL
+327 EADQTADNSL
-337 AEEY
+337 AEEF

>member
-1 MKLEG
+1 
-6 LQMPRLA
+6 MPRLV
-13 EVEKESLSK
+13 EVEKESLSD

-45 RVLLSFIQGVAIKQV
+45 RVLLSFIQGAAIKQV

-98 RVLRVERTTEGALVA
+98 RVLRVERTANGALVA

-124 INPDLHIA
+124 MNPDLHIA

-147 RGRGYQFA
+147 YGRGYQFA
-155 EENKIPDQPQPIG
+155 EENKIPDQPIG
-168 AIPLDANYSPILKV
+168 AIPLDTNYSPVLKV

-211 PEDAMSQAARIL
+211 PEDAMSQAAQIL
-223 TEHLSLFINFK
+223 TEHLSLFINFI
-234 EEPES
+234 EEPEGTE
-239 ADEKEVDEEA
+239 EKEVDEEA
-249 KKIAQ
+249 KKIVQ

-300 KSLDELQKILEKNN
+300 KSLNELQKILEENN
-314 LSWGMDLSPYAGI
+314 LSWGMDLTPYDGI
-327 EIDQNADNPL
+327 EIDQAADNPL
-337 AEEY
+337 AEEF

>member
-6 LQMPRLA
+6 FQMPRLA
-13 EVEKESLSK
+13 EVEKESLSE

-45 RVLLSFIQGVAIKQV
+45 RVLSSFIQGAAIKQV
-60 NIEGVHHEFSTIAGV
+60 NIEGVHHEFSTIVGV

-87 EVAIRYRGEED
+87 EVAIRYSGEED

-113 KDLEVDPSVEV
+113 KDLEVDSSVEV
-124 INPDLHIA
+124 MNPDQHIA

-138 SLKMELTVG
+138 SLKMELMVG
-147 RGRGYQFA
+147 CGRGYQFA
-155 EENKIPDQPQPIG
+155 EENKIPDQPLG
-168 AIPLDANYSPILKV
+168 AVPLDTNYSPILKV

-223 TEHLSLFINFK
+223 TEHLSLFIHFT
-234 EEPES
+234 EEPEGIE
-239 ADEKEVDEEA
+239 EKEVDEEA

-300 KSLDELQKILEKNN
+300 KSLNELEKILEENN
-314 LSWGMDLSPYAGI
+314 LSWGMDLSPYADI
-327 EIDQNADNPL
+327 EIDQKADNPL
-337 AEEY
+337 AEEF

>member
-6 LQMPRLA
+6 LHMPRLV
-13 EVEKESLSK
+13 EVEKESLSD

-45 RVLLSFIQGVAIKQV
+45 RVLLSFIQGAAIKQV
-60 NIEGVHHEFSTIAGV
+60 NIEGVHHEFSTVTGV

-98 RVLRVERTTEGALVA
+98 RVLRVERTADGALVA

-124 INPDLHIA
+124 MNPDLHIA

-147 RGRGYQFA
+147 CGRGYQFA
-155 EENKIPDQPQPIG
+155 EENKIPDQSIG
-168 AIPLDANYSPILKV
+168 AIPLDTNYSPVLKV

-211 PEDAMSQAARIL
+211 PEDAMSQAAQIL
-223 TEHLSLFINFK
+223 TEHLSLFINFI
-234 EEPES
+234 EEPEGTE
-239 ADEKEVDEEA
+239 EKEVDEEA
-249 KKIAQ
+249 KKIVQ

-300 KSLDELQKILEKNN
+300 KSLNELQKILEENN
-314 LSWGMDLSPYAGI
+314 LSWGMDLTPYDGI
-327 EIDQNADNPL
+327 ESDQTADNPL
-337 AEEY
+337 TEEF